1 MSSRNNRGLSSRDG
15 GGCNSWTGG
24 RVSGSCHSWGKSK
37 VDIGSE
43 ACWSDG
49 PSSSVGHWQG
59 VVVVA
64 LPITTEVS
72 VEHPRNTAA
81 SIEVTL
87 AGITIEV
94 SLAQ

>member
-59 VVVVA
+59 VVVVGTGA
-64 LPITTEVS
+64 ERDGSQRGVKKRS
-72 VEHPRNTAA
+72 RR
-81 SIEVTL
+81 
-87 AGITIEV
+87 
-94 SLAQ
+94 